1 MTGMQ
6 IGVSASGIRNAA
18 VNRTADGGVELSWEP
33 ADGLPEVCVFHGE
46 SPEGIDRGR
55 PLARTTA
62 GRVRLDG
69 LDPAGRHF
77 FELVPQGGRPL
88 VVGERRIHAEGS
100 SNLRDLG
107 GYAAADGRRV
117 KWGVLFRSDNMARLT
132 DSGLARVKR
141 LGIRTVCDFRTG
153 AEAQRLP
160 NRFPDSV
167 AVNYL
172 RMPIQHGEFE
182 PTTVFERIRTGDYH
196 WISEAFML
204 QGYVDNIERHAPVW
218 ARLFE
223 LLADSRNRPLLFHCT
238 GGKDRTGVGAA
249 LILLALGVPV
259 ETVIEDYGLSDP
271 YIAEIRSQ
279 IYSQIEA
286 FGVDT
291 VKVAPYFTAPPS
303 RLRALLAY
311 IGENYGD
318 AVGYLKEKVG
328 VAERVIASLKED
340 LLV

>member
-1 MTGMQ
+1 MQ
-6 IGVSASGIRNAA
+6 IEVSESAIKKAA

-33 ADGLPEVCVFHGE
+33 AAGLPEVCVFHGE
-46 SPEGIDRGR
+46 SPEGIDRGS

-77 FELVPQGGRPL
+77 FELVPQDGRPL
-88 VVGERRIHAEGS
+88 VVGERRIEAEGS

-107 GYAAADGRRV
+107 GYAAAGGRRV
-117 KWGVLFRSDNMARLT
+117 KWGLVFRSDNLARLT

-141 LGIRTVCDFRTG
+141 LGIRTVCDFRTTP
-153 AEAQRLP
+153 ETERLP
-160 NRFPDSV
+160 NRFPDSE
-167 AVNYL
+167 AVSYL
-172 RMPIQHGEFE
+172 KMPIQHGEFE
-182 PTTVFERIRTGDYH
+182 PTAVFERIRTGDYH

-271 YIAEIRSQ
+271 YIAAIRNQ

-311 IGENYGD
+311 IRENYGD
-318 AVGYLKEKVG
+318 AVGYLKDKVG
-328 VAERVIASLKED
+328 VDERLIASLKKD
-340 LLV
+340 FLARG